1 MALAEQGVGS
11 SLTPT
16 ALPPAE
22 KLLLRTTG
30 HVFGTDTPEGP
41 GLFSES
47 PNNRGSVVSE
57 QWHQVAQFL
66 GQREPP
72 EHLGLG
78 LGQSREPADLR
89 AARWVLSRAAGHSS
103 RSTAE
108 ETGRGSCAAELA
120 HGRDGERGVTGGC

>member
-22 KLLLRTTG
+22 TLLLRATG
-30 HVFGTDTPEGP
+30 HVFGTDTPQGP
-41 GLFSES
+41 GLFSEP
-47 PNNRGSVVSE
+47 PNNCDSVVSG

-72 EHLGLG
+72 ERLG

-89 AARWVLSRAAGHSS
+89 AARWVLSRAAGHSP